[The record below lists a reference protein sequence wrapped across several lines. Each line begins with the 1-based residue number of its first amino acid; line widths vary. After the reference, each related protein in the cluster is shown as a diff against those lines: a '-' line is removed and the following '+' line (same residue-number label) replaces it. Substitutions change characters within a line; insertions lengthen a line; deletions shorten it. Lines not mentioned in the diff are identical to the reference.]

1 MVSCCASRTCQANR
15 QIISGCT
22 RTIAGSGAHSSQ
34 SATVVTFAVEKWPS
48 TARAFIGS
56 VCMIIR
62 GTFALRSASCSS
74 VWKHCSGWPRIT
86 DRNLV
91 GRTDGVIEEVRVY
104 QGMCQRVAGVDMLR
118 DVAQKSAKEQMFARP
133 RV

>member
-1 MVSCCASRTCQANR
+1 M
-15 QIISGCT
+15 
-22 RTIAGSGAHSSQ
+22 
-34 SATVVTFAVEKWPS
+34 
-48 TARAFIGS
+48 
-56 VCMIIR
+56 
-62 GTFALRSASCSS
+62 
-74 VWKHCSGWPRIT
+74 
-86 DRNLV
+86 